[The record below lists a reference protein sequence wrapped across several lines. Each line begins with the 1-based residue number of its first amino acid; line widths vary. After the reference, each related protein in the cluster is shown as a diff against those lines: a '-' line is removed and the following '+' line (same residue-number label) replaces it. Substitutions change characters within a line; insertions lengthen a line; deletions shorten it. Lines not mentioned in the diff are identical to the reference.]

1 MDFGLFNLLQ
11 HRDRSKNS
19 HDLIQEALDHTRKAE
34 ELGFSRVWFAEHHFS
49 NYSLVPSPLMMC
61 AYAAAITTKIR
72 VGSAVVILPLHAP
85 ARLIAEIAMVD
96 ALSGG
101 RLDVGVGSG
110 YQNYEFERL
119 GAEITKNKVMFH
131 EMLDMIE
138 LGLRQPH
145 FSYDGEYYK
154 LPQTAINVRPVQS
167 PRPPIWIA
175 GKDPDSHRRCARDG
189 YIPFISG
196 GVGSPKKIRDLCTQ
210 VEECYAAEGKD
221 TSDIPIGVL
230 RFVCVSDD
238 RAEIE
243 RYVDGAR
250 YQQRIAV
257 ALRSRQETLV
267 DDYMV
272 DEVGFE
278 GEPPLD
284 RVERNILVGGAEH
297 VAERL
302 CEEIELY
309 GPSHM
314 NIYFQVGDV
323 SSATALSSMEAF
335 STEVLP
341 RVEKHFGKPI
351 AKINPIQLP
360 EPKSFA
366 MAAE

>member
-72 VGSAVVILPLHAP
+72 VGSAVGILPLHTP

-119 GAEITKNKVMFH
+119 GAEITKNKGMIQ

-138 LGLRQPH
+138 RGRRQPH
-145 FSYDGEYYK
+145 CSYDGEYYK
-154 LPQTAINVRPVQS
+154 LPQMAINVRPVQS

-196 GVGSPKKIRDLCTQ
+196 GVGSPKKIRELRTQ

-284 RVERNILVGGAEH
+284 RVERNIFAGGAEH
-297 VAERL
+297 VADRL

-341 RVEKHFGKPI
+341 RVEKQFGKPI
-351 AKINPIQLP
+351 AEINPIQLP
-360 EPKSFA
+360 EPKSIA

>member
-1 MDFGLFNLLQ
+1 M
-11 HRDRSKNS
+11 
-19 HDLIQEALDHTRKAE
+19 
-34 ELGFSRVWFAEHHFS
+34 
-49 NYSLVPSPLMMC
+49 
-61 AYAAAITTKIR
+61 
-72 VGSAVVILPLHAP
+72 
-85 ARLIAEIAMVD
+85 
-96 ALSGG
+96 
-101 RLDVGVGSG
+101 
-110 YQNYEFERL
+110 
-119 GAEITKNKVMFH
+119 
-131 EMLDMIE
+131 
-138 LGLRQPH
+138 
-145 FSYDGEYYK
+145 
-154 LPQTAINVRPVQS
+154 
-167 PRPPIWIA
+167 
-175 GKDPDSHRRCARDG
+175 
-189 YIPFISG
+189 
-196 GVGSPKKIRDLCTQ
+196 
-210 VEECYAAEGKD
+210 
-221 TSDIPIGVL
+221 L

-284 RVERNILVGGAEH
+284 RVERNILAGGAEH

-351 AKINPIQLP
+351 AEINPIQLP
-360 EPKSFA
+360 EPKSVA

>member
-11 HRDRSKNS
+11 HRDRSKTS
-19 HDLIQEALDHTRKAE
+19 HNLIQEALEHTRKAE

-49 NYSLVPSPLMMC
+49 NYSLVPSPLVMC
-61 AYAAAITTKIR
+61 AYAAAITSNIR
-72 VGSAVVILPLHAP
+72 VGSAVVILPLHSP
-85 ARLIAEIAMVD
+85 TRLIAEIAMVD

-119 GAEITKNKVMFH
+119 GADISNNKVMFH
-131 EMLDMIE
+131 EMLDMVE
-138 LGLRQPH
+138 LGLRQPN
-145 FSYDGEYYK
+145 FSYEGEHYK
-154 LPQTAINVRPVQS
+154 LKQTAINVRPVQS

-196 GVGSPKKIRDLCTQ
+196 GIGSPKKIRDLRTQ
-210 VEECYAAEGKD
+210 VEECYTAEGKD
-221 TSDIPIGVL
+221 TKSIPLGVL

-238 RAEIE
+238 RAEID

-257 ALRSRQETLV
+257 SLRTRTETLA

-272 DEVGFE
+272 DEVSFE
-278 GEPPLD
+278 GEPPLE
-284 RVERNILVGGAEH
+284 RIERNILAGNAEM

-302 CEEIELY
+302 CEEIEMY
-309 GPSHM
+309 EPTHM

-323 SSATALSSMEAF
+323 SSKTALSSMEAF
-335 STEVLP
+335 ATEVVP
-341 RVEKHFGKPI
+341 RIEKQFGKEI
-351 AKINPIQLP
+351 ADINHVSMPLAKGF
-360 EPKSFA
+360 EL
-366 MAAE
+366 AAE

>member
-11 HRDRSKNS
+11 HRDRSKSS
-19 HDLIQEALDHTRKAE
+19 HDLIQEALDHTRRAE

-61 AYAAAITTKIR
+61 AYAAAITKTIR

-119 GAEITKNKVMFH
+119 GADISKNKVMFH

-145 FSYDGEYYK
+145 FSYDGEFYK
-154 LPQTAINVRPVQS
+154 QKKTAINVRPVQS

-196 GVGSPKKIRDLCTQ
+196 GVGSPKKIRDLRTQ

-221 TSDIPIGVL
+221 TTNFPLGVL
-230 RFVCVSDD
+230 RFMCVSDD

-243 RYVDGAR
+243 RYTDGAR

-257 ALRSRQETLV
+257 ALRTRRETLA

-272 DEVGFE
+272 EEMGFE
-278 GEPPLD
+278 GEPPLEQI
-284 RVERNILVGGAEH
+284 ERNILAGSAEL
-297 VAERL
+297 VADKL
-302 CEEIELY
+302 CAEIELY
-309 GPSHM
+309 GPTHV

-323 SSATALSSMEAF
+323 SSKTALSSMENFA
-335 STEVLP
+335 TKVIPL
-341 RVEKHFGKPI
+341 VEKYFGKSI
-351 AKINPIQLP
+351 AEINQAPMPAPKIH
-360 EPKSFA
+360 E